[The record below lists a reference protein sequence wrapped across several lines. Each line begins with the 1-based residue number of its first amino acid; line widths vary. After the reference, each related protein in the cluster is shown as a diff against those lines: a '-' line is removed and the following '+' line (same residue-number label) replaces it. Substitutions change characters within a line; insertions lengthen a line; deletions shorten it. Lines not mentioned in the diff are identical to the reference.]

1 MYRKKLLSTDDFSY
15 YRKRSIIHDSDDD
28 MDTFKFDSVNNFV
41 DIEDMDED
49 KDKEKM
55 AKADAFI
62 EVDNGDFY
70 EDKNMD
76 GNLADNDEH
85 SSDFSSENENEI
97 SFSDEY
103 EFSDAVGEDCDEN
116 DNYDYDR
123 LFENS
128 EISLFEACLLL
139 LTFKFSFNLSNECF
153 IALLKL
159 IKILL
164 PYGNKLPTTIDKIKH
179 KNYCPECL
187 NQLEFNSCSYNLC
200 VNFRKIIKSPSMF
213 HSISIK
219 NQLSSAI
226 KFFFKQIVDHKSTLK
241 DFMDITNSNHYLH
254 VNQVDNIINLMCYTD
269 GVALKNNKTTFW
281 PVFLSICDL
290 PLILR
295 DSRLNKII
303 AG

>member
-49 KDKEKM
+49 KDKAKM

-70 EDKNMD
+70 EDKNMN
-76 GNLADNDEH
+76 GNLADNVEL

-103 EFSDAVGEDCDEN
+103 EFSDAAVGEDCDEN
-116 DNYDYDR
+116 DNHDYDR

-164 PYGNKLPTTIDKIKH
+164 PHGNKLPTTIYKINLITHKNQMIDKIKP
-179 KNYCPECL
+179 KNYCPECRFL
-187 NQLEFNSCSYNLC
+187 PA
-200 VNFRKIIKSPSMF
+200 V
-213 HSISIK
+213 
-219 NQLSSAI
+219 LSS
-226 KFFFKQIVDHKSTLK
+226 
-241 DFMDITNSNHYLH
+241 
-254 VNQVDNIINLMCYTD
+254 
-269 GVALKNNKTTFW
+269 
-281 PVFLSICDL
+281 
-290 PLILR
+290 
-295 DSRLNKII
+295 RL
-303 AG
+303 